1 MIHRIVY
8 QSEATTALNDAE
20 LRSIAMFAALNNKAE
35 NISGLL
41 LHHEGQIMQ
50 VLEGKAE
57 AVQALYQRIKADK
70 RHINVKTLVD
80 SPCQAAIFKTW
91 SMGYRPVNSPGKI
104 DIFFALTRESLD
116 HITPDTASPDIVENI
131 KKFTD
136 ENNL

>member
-1 MIHRIVY
+1 MIHRIIY

-41 LHHEGQIMQ
+41 LHHEGQVMQ

-70 RHINVKTLVD
+70 L
-80 SPCQAAIFKTW
+80 
-91 SMGYRPVNSPGKI
+91 GYRPVNSPGEI